1 MAFYN
6 NNFYFQSLLLRTFL
20 ITKLNISS
28 SHILPQ
34 IERIKCNI
42 QLNNLRTLTDSKILD
57 LLETLE
63 LISTKK
69 PKITK
74 ISSGFF
80 KNIENLVQF
89 ESNLVKGK
97 LWNFLTYYNYFLK
110 PISKSKKLNINIKI
124 LEDKVFIFIEDISL
138 FAHLEEKFL
147 KEKLPLFL
155 EIKFKKGKFPNEE
168 FKNIL
173 KYIFI

>member
-1 MAFYN
+1 MHLQFCFKIWNKMAFYN

-80 KNIENLVQF
+80 KNIE
-89 ESNLVKGK
+89 
-97 LWNFLTYYNYFLK
+97 T
-110 PISKSKKLNINIKI
+110 
-124 LEDKVFIFIEDISL
+124 
-138 FAHLEEKFL
+138 
-147 KEKLPLFL
+147 
-155 EIKFKKGKFPNEE
+155 
-168 FKNIL
+168 
-173 KYIFI
+173 